1 MKRLMRAFNG
11 LDVER
16 NRMVPKR
23 LVEITWT
30 LCHVVKFISF
40 VAGKHFAALD
50 TLNMKF
56 FLKYEMVITKM
67 LALPNLQTQFSESC
81 KQAD

>member
-1 MKRLMRAFNG
+1 MKAFNG
-11 LDVER
+11 LDVEK
-16 NRMVPKR
+16 NRMVPQR
-23 LVEITWT
+23 LVDTTWT

-50 TLNMKF
+50 ILNMKF

-67 LALPNLQTQFSESC
+67 SALPNLQTQFSELC
-81 KQAD
+81 QKKTD